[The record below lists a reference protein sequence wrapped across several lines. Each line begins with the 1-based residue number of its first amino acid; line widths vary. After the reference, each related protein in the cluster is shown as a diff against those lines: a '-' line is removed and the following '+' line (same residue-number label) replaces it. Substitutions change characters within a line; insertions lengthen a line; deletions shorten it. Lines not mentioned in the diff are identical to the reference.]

1 MWRKSPT
8 LHRIYGGIFRPW
20 RIYPHSAPDKQA
32 YRSSS
37 GVCAADS
44 MSKRSSSHFSFCSV
58 REVQRRCTSLTEA
71 YRSGHNEAV
80 LKTVWGQPHGG
91 SNPSASANKKGTFV
105 YQKFL
110 FLFIQAAGL
119 AYHHDAV
126 VDIISPCG
134 AVSHHALAC
143 IYLRL
148 DDIQP
153 YGLMIYRNKL
163 RMIYKA
169 CALILVRL
177 CDIINSSI
185 NKNL

>member
-91 SNPSASANKKGTFV
+91 SNPSASARALEHYVPRLFSLLT
-105 YQKFL
+105 YQFL
-110 FLFIQAAGL
+110 YVGIVKAAS
-119 AYHHDAV
+119 
-126 VDIISPCG
+126 IS
-134 AVSHHALAC
+134 AH
-143 IYLRL
+143 
-148 DDIQP
+148 
-153 YGLMIYRNKL
+153 
-163 RMIYKA
+163 
-169 CALILVRL
+169 RL
-177 CDIINSSI
+177 CVYSNCSFSSLWI
-185 NKNL
+185 GGKRCLPPI

>member
-91 SNPSASANKKGTFV
+91 SNPSASAKKEVTFV
-105 YQKFL
+105 YQKLLL
-110 FLFIQAAGL
+110 FLSKPQAW
-119 AYHHDAV
+119 Y
-126 VDIISPCG
+126 IITRQR
-134 AVSHHALAC
+134 ASHQLLWSC
-143 IYLRL
+143 I
-148 DDIQP
+148 
-153 YGLMIYRNKL
+153 
-163 RMIYKA
+163 
-169 CALILVRL
+169 
-177 CDIINSSI
+177 SSRQSRV
-185 NKNL
+185 